1 MQPAATRSGLIAGFW
16 LRLLAQI
23 IDVCGWMFAAS
34 LAGLALVHLAPNT
47 FGLESAFPQSKNC
60 TDLAAPPPGIR
71 PPAGFSP
78 NLIRHCTKSFFGF
91 AFRNEIVLT
100 EEREH
105 GMLTTSHVVTTRRSL
120 TYTVGPDLRPTDA
133 FDLDS
138 ILWLAFLA
146 YVVAAQGL
154 HGATLGKR
162 ALRLRVVDRYG
173 VRPGLGAATLRNLVL
188 NGPVLAGLVLYT
200 LMDWTSFGSVNLR
213 LWLAGVLALCS
224 LAIMVEVW
232 WTTRKGKPSIHD
244 RIAGTR
250 VVRLPRFPDGRPGP
264 PSP

>member
-1 MQPAATRSGLIAGFW
+1 MQSPTRGSGLIAGFW
-16 LRLLAQI
+16 LRLVAQI
-23 IDVCGWMFAAS
+23 VDLCGWAFAAS
-34 LAGLALVHLAPNT
+34 LAGLALVYLAPNT

-91 AFRNEIVLT
+91 PFRNEVVLT

-105 GMLTTSHVVTTRRSL
+105 GMVTTSHVVTTRRSL
-120 TYTVGPDLRPTDA
+120 TYTVGPDLGPTDA
-133 FDLDS
+133 FDLDA
-138 ILWLAFLA
+138 ILWLAYLA

-154 HGATLGKR
+154 YGATLGKR

-173 VRPGLGAATLRNLVL
+173 VRPGLRAAAIRNLVL
-188 NGPVLAGLVLYT
+188 NGPLLAGLVLYP

-213 LWLAGVLALCS
+213 LWLAGVLALAN
-224 LAIMVEVW
+224 LAIVVEVW
-232 WTTRKGKPSIHD
+232 WTARKGKPSIHD

-250 VVRLPRFPDGRPGP
+250 VVRLTRAGGAPASS